1 MKTTI
6 YRPLLFLIFISI
18 SSFGQIDPNKLP
30 EMSIPSP
37 QAFEITKYGNTH
49 VDESSGKIS
58 PNIPLHNYTVGNIS
72 IPISI
77 SYSGSGIKVSQN
89 PTWTG
94 VSWNLNAGGVISR
107 IVKDLPDEKNVERIL
122 YSEEQLEDLKTN
134 YELLDNNNHLIETGY
149 RLPQNIVNSL
159 KNFENNDSQADEFN
173 FSFGN
178 YSGSFYLLKEG
189 GTWKAK
195 QTKHNTEFKIEIIGN
210 FNLNDNYEFKIT
222 TPDGIKYYFGGLAG
236 GLGSTMPFDYAV
248 EETQLI
254 DKSITPF
261 KIGIKSKTAFY
272 LTKVENSIGDY
283 ILLEYET
290 IPQYEILSAR
300 EQKLFNLI
308 SQDITPTQCNQSDG
322 IHNNVNLVTRPIKN
336 TVFNGKFLKK
346 IWSPLKST
354 SIIFN
359 TITINETI
367 LGGIQNFKYK
377 VLTDIILENKRIN
390 FSYYPESQNLVSG
403 NVDKFLLTDI
413 IFKDSNNQLHAE
425 KYSFEYKN
433 KEMLP
438 GIFSNSQDYLGYY
451 NGKLNIS
458 LLPKNTSFFFSNFL
472 TEFETPQN
480 ENQLNTIL
488 NLSNFSNFQHLLAD
502 RDPDFEYATVGIL
515 KKMHYPTG
523 GYTEFEYE
531 PVDKKIIKSGLNLQ
545 IYSNMGNSNI
555 VNPAWVPN
563 SKLNALNG
571 ISSTFLNV
579 DGSVGENAFENQ
591 SVTIDLNIN
600 TLLSTGLDYHD
611 YIYVEFKD
619 VNTNRIVEKKY
630 YFPNS
635 VMQFDNTQTNFRT
648 SFNFSLLKDHGY
660 EIRIGFGD
668 QYAGRITNS
677 NTEQFSSTPMYVDVS
692 FDYTKGYDE
701 NDGLGIR
708 IKRVKDYKSTNE
720 IADIKRYY
728 YSKIKDINSTDNSL
742 RYFFPV
748 FHNFHMTKVECPVD
762 IDQEIEHPFFKGKYY
777 LTLNSNSFN
786 QNLPSSD
793 MNYLYENVSISYG
806 GDNFENGGIEKQFF
820 IRKDLN
826 QKHYSPNPNSYTNM
840 FYYLLIKFYELDIAN
855 RSNEG
860 VINGILLKEDIW
872 KSKNGVLYKIK
883 KNSYQYITDETAG
896 ANNINIMKFEDCNY
910 CNEFNISNLY
920 LGLYATNTHK
930 PLLNQKNEIDFIDGE
945 PLSRYIPP
953 ANERGWQFL
962 DHDGDGVLNSVDRD
976 YLDFSEDYVESN
988 FKTIVKKV
996 NYDYFL
1002 PVMPELPTI
1011 ITTTKSDNS
1020 VESVRNYYPIA
1031 QDINALSSEL
1041 TSEEILAYNILKN
1054 NNIISE
1060 PIQINIF
1067 NNGQLLSKTRITYK
1081 ILDQFGNSAFKYK
1094 VQYAKTN
1101 QTLEDRIIYHEYD
1114 NRGNPMELSFA
1125 NGSSTTYIWN
1135 FQRKPLYKITNAT
1148 SSQVIQALSNS
1159 NILITENFTGAS
1171 SNGFINL
1178 LPNAQITSY
1187 IYDPINNLLSE
1198 IIDPKGD
1205 KQTYHYDSFNR
1216 LQYVKDAQGNI
1227 VSENEYNYK
1236 N

>member
-1 MKTTI
+1 MKTAI
-6 YRPLLFLIFISI
+6 YRPLIFFIFISI
-18 SSFGQIDPNKLP
+18 TSLGQIDPNKLP

-37 QAFEITKYGNTH
+37 QAFEITKYGNTN

-58 PNIPLHNYTVGNIS
+58 PNIPLHNYTVGNIN

-122 YSEEQLEDLKTN
+122 YSAEQLDALKTL
-134 YELLDNNNHLIETGY
+134 YELLDSNNNFIESGY
-149 RLPQNIVNSL
+149 RLPQNIVNLL

-178 YSGSFYLLKEG
+178 YSGTFFLLKEG
-189 GTWKAK
+189 GTWKAQ
-195 QTKHNTEFKIEIIGN
+195 QTKHNTEFNIEIIGN

-261 KIGIKSKTAFY
+261 KLGVKSKTAFY

-308 SQDITPTQCNQSDG
+308 SQDITSTQCDPSDG
-322 IHNNVNLVTRPIKN
+322 IHNNVNFVTRPIKN

-359 TITINETI
+359 TITINEAI
-367 LGGIQNFKYK
+367 FGGIQNFKYK
-377 VLTDIILENKRIN
+377 VLTDIILENKNIN

-403 NVDKFLLTDI
+403 NVDKFLLTEI
-413 IFKDSNNQLHAE
+413 IFKDSNNQSHAE
-425 KYSFEYKN
+425 KYSFEYNN
-433 KEMLP
+433 KEILP

-451 NGKLNIS
+451 NGKLNTS

-472 TEFETPQN
+472 NEFQTPQN
-480 ENQLNTIL
+480 ENQFNTIL
-488 NLSNFSNFQHLLAD
+488 NVSNFGNFEHLLAD

-515 KKMHYPTG
+515 KKMYYPTG

-531 PVDKKIIKSGLNLQ
+531 PVDKKILKSGMNLQ

-555 VNPAWVPN
+555 VSPAWVPN
-563 SKLNALNG
+563 SKLISQNG
-571 ISSTFLNV
+571 ISSTFLNI
-579 DGSVGENAFENQ
+579 DGSIGENVFENQ
-591 SVTIDLNIN
+591 NITIDLNIN
-600 TLLSTGLDYHD
+600 TILSTGLDYHD
-611 YIYVEFKD
+611 YVYVEFKD
-619 VNTNRIVEKKY
+619 INTNIIVEKKY

-660 EIRIGFGD
+660 EIKMGFGD
-668 QYAGRITNS
+668 QYAGKITNS
-677 NTEQFSSTPMYVDVS
+677 NNEQFSSTPMYVDIS
-692 FDYTKGYDE
+692 FEYIKGYDE

-708 IKRVKDYKSTNE
+708 IKRVKDYKSNNE

-728 YSKIKDINSTDNSL
+728 YSKIKDINNIDNSIK
-742 RYFFPV
+742 YFFPI
-748 FHNFHMTKVECPVD
+748 FHNFYMSKVQCPVD
-762 IDQEIEHPFFKGKYY
+762 IEQDIEHPFYKRRYY

-793 MNYLYENVSISYG
+793 TNYLYENVSISYG
-806 GDNFENGGIEKQFF
+806 GDNFEHGGVEKNFF
-820 IRKDLN
+820 IRKDIN
-826 QKHYSPNPNSYTNM
+826 QKHYNPNPNIYSNI

-855 RSNEG
+855 RTNEG
-860 VINGILLKEDIW
+860 AINGMLVKEDIW
-872 KSKNGVLYKIK
+872 KRKNGELYKIK
-883 KNSYQYITDETAG
+883 KKSYQYITEEKKG
-896 ANNINIMKFEDCNY
+896 SNNINVIKFEDCNY
-910 CNEFNISNLY
+910 CPEFTISNLY

-930 PLLNQKNEIDFIDGE
+930 PLLIQKNEIDFIE
-945 PLSRYIPP
+945 EIPLTRYIPP
-953 ANERGWQFL
+953 VNTHGWQFR
-962 DHDGDGVLNSVDRD
+962 DDDNDGVLNSNDQD
-976 YLDFSEDYVESN
+976 YLNFSEEYIESN
-988 FKTIVKKV
+988 FNKVFKKT

-1002 PVMPELPTI
+1002 PVMPEFPTI
-1011 ITTTKSDNS
+1011 ITTTNSDNS
-1020 VESVRNYYPIA
+1020 VEFVRNYYPTTE
-1031 QDINALSSEL
+1031 DINALASEL
-1041 TSEEILAYNILKN
+1041 SSEEIFSYNILKN
-1054 NNIISE
+1054 NNLISE
-1060 PIQINIF
+1060 PIQINNF
-1067 NNGQLLSKTRITYK
+1067 NDQQILSKTRIIYK
-1081 ILDQFGNSAFKYK
+1081 VIDQLSNVAFKYK
-1094 VQYAKTN
+1094 IQFAKTN
-1101 QTLEDRIIYHEYD
+1101 QALEDRIIYHQYD
-1114 NRGNPMELSFA
+1114 SRGNPMELSLA
-1125 NGSSTTYIWN
+1125 DGTSIVYIWD
-1135 FQRKPLYKITNAT
+1135 FQRRPLYKIVNA
-1148 SSQVIQALSNS
+1148 SYNQVILALSNS
-1159 NILITENFTGAS
+1159 NILINENFSGLF
-1171 SNGFINL
+1171 SNTLINQ
-1178 LPNAQITSY
+1178 LPNAQISTFLY
-1187 IYDPINNLLSE
+1187 NPVNNLLSE
-1198 IIDPKGD
+1198 VIDAKGD
-1205 KQTYHYDSFNR
+1205 IQTYHYDSFNR
-1216 LQYVKDAQGNI
+1216 LQFVKDAQGNI
-1227 VSENEYNYK
+1227 LSENEYHYK